1 MGEIVHLC
9 EHCPDHVCC
18 MYPEVEEGLVEH
30 DSLDPLVGRELEWVS
45 ETFFY

>member
-1 MGEIVHLC
+1 
-9 EHCPDHVCC
+9 

-45 ETFFY
+45 ETFFYQGSVNDSLQR